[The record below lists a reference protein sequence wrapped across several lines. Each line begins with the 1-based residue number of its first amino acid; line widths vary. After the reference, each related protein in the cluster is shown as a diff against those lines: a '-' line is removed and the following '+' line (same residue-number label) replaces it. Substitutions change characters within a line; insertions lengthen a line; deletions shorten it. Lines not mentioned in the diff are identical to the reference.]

1 MHVKAQE
8 LAGWNGPASHDFAI
22 VYGTANRGG
31 SHQDGASIQEQHRRT
46 FLDALCVCR
55 FVYGAV
61 GTAPYQRALS
71 LATGWNCDD
80 ASMLAV
86 GERIWSLEKLFNSRE
101 GFRRI
106 DDKLPDRFNEITFR
120 TGPKAGANFSAAK
133 QESLLDSYYD
143 GRGWD
148 KKTSLPTTEKLKALG
163 LDKLVP

>member
-1 MHVKAQE
+1 MVSLLLLTLSRQ
-8 LAGWNGPASHDFAI
+8 LLLLNG
-22 VYGTANRGG
+22 TN
-31 SHQDGASIQEQHRRT
+31 
-46 FLDALCVCR
+46 
-55 FVYGAV
+55 
-61 GTAPYQRALS
+61 QRALS

-86 GERIWSLEKLFNSRE
+86 GERIWNLEKLFNSRE